1 LDRNQFV
8 PKTPGKKIC
17 KYHGILHEESKIYTA
32 ALENRLLVIDRG
44 KQARV
49 VDADNLAYS

>member
-1 LDRNQFV
+1 V

-17 KYHGILHEESKIYTA
+17 KYHGIPYEESEIYAA